1 MKKIL
6 ILSSLIT
13 MMFLSSGCAT
23 WDGVKQDSNEGW
35 DKTKE
40 VSSDAWDATKDGSKK
55 AWKSTKEA
63 VHDATAD

>member
-6 ILSSLIT
+6 ILSSLIAV
-13 MMFLSSGCAT
+13 MLLSSGCAT
-23 WDGVKQDSNEGW
+23 WNAAKQDSRDGW

-55 AWKSTKEA
+55 AWDSTKEA